1 MLERSKN
8 ETSIIMWS
16 LGNESSGGENFEIA
30 AKWIR
35 KMILLGLIELCR
47 SKKAA
52 VGDVY
57 SRMYR
62 TIEEMEAYANDPDN
76 KKPYIQ
82 CEYAHGMGNS
92 IGNLQKYWD
101 VFDKYDIM
109 QGGFIWD
116 WADQAIRMKDKT
128 QVKNF

>member
-1 MLERSKN
+1 MSQVE
-8 ETSIIMWS
+8 
-16 LGNESSGGENFEIA
+16 ENFEIA
-30 AKWIR
+30 AKWIKENDPTR
-35 KMILLGLIELCR
+35 LVHYEAER
-47 SKKAA
+47 T